1 MLSTIESVNNVV
13 NNFIWGVPGN
23 DLYHWSWS
31 AAELQNEIFTDLQ
44 IPVCDEGDDWTN
56 AQEEGCIGRSVDPVS
71 GSMYGTGSY
80 GRNGKYSRC
89 GRCDR
94 YRRSRVRS
102 SGCGSLQSLECVQS
116 FPK

>member
-1 MLSTIESVNNVV
+1 M
-13 NNFIWGVPGN
+13 GCAGN

-94 YRRSRVRS
+94 YRRS
-102 SGCGSLQSLECVQS
+102 GCGLLDVDLCNPWNVYKVFRSNACGS
-116 FPK
+116 FP